1 MFVPGICLAQ
11 PIRTSSSLFRRSQRV
26 SRVRR
31 LLSLVESSS
40 LAISGAGSV
49 SSKWE
54 ITLLPK
60 RQEMVRQHMR
70 QEVELNQE
78 LENLLLLMV
87 EGYGPLGYELN
98 PVSTRRRYFCRP
110 PRTRSKRT
118 PARQRTDFPFQPPP
132 LHSVVNS
139 HSETHGISRQ
149 NVPSLIIPACRHL
162 RKRQAWQAFLRRLV
176 ISHSFITGQLYSML
190 PRRQQTGSTP

>member
-11 PIRTSSSLFRRSQRV
+11 PIRTSSSLFRRSHRV

-54 ITLLPK
+54 ITLFPK
-60 RQEMVRQHMR
+60 RQEMVRQDMW
-70 QEVELNQE
+70 QEGEMNQE
-78 LENLLLLMV
+78 PENLLLLTV
-87 EGYGPLGYELN
+87 GGHGPLGYKLN

-110 PRTRSKRT
+110 PLTRSKRT
-118 PARQRTDFPFQPPP
+118 PARQKTGFPVQPPP
-132 LHSVVNS
+132 LCH
-139 HSETHGISRQ
+139 
-149 NVPSLIIPACRHL
+149 HL
-162 RKRQAWQAFLRRLV
+162 K
-176 ISHSFITGQLYSML
+176 
-190 PRRQQTGSTP
+190 